1 MHRIKIRYRP
11 SQRMTNRV
19 EENTLSKLLKARNN
33 GRARLVLEALGRGS
47 DRPLQNF
54 PITGPNRGPS
64 ALIAKYTR
72 FCLVLIGYAQ
82 ELYLLKVLNF

>member
-1 MHRIKIRYRP
+1 
-11 SQRMTNRV
+11 MTNRV

-33 GRARLVLEALGRGS
+33 GRARLVLDSSRLWGGGQTGLCKISQLLGQI
-47 DRPLQNF
+47 L
-54 PITGPNRGPS
+54 RGPS
-64 ALIAKYTR
+64 ALIAKYTT

>member
-33 GRARLVLEALGRGS
+33 GRARLVLDSSRLWGGGQTGLCKISQLLGQIEG
-47 DRPLQNF
+47 PLHLLQNILDF
-54 PITGPNRGPS
+54 
-64 ALIAKYTR
+64 
-72 FCLVLIGYAQ
+72 VLC
-82 ELYLLKVLNF
+82 